1 MENVKVVEIDT
12 KKSVQSVKDLRKSI
26 KELQDAF
33 VAGKLSEEQFREQ
46 LDPLTD
52 SLVKMTN
59 ATNDSK
65 MASNDLG
72 VVLKNVSTTLS
83 AGMAA
88 VQGVSAALNLM
99 GVESEDA
106 VKAIQK
112 MQNIMALSDTFAKLA
127 DDGPK
132 AFKALTTAIGAATK
146 GLKGFKLALV
156 STGIGAI
163 VVAVGLLIANFDK
176 LKNALEP
183 GLSETLSG
191 IKSAFSSFGDSIK
204 NVGNIIKT
212 VVKTYIGT
220 LVTAVTGLGQV
231 LYKFFTGDWAG
242 AKEAGIQAA
251 QSIKEGFSDAGKE
264 IVDNAKQIGENTA
277 NAYNEGVEKK
287 RAENAKKRQEELK
300 KQWAEDRKIL
310 EQEIQLEAKLRE
322 SKEKD
327 GWKLTEEGKKYYDNY
342 FKTRLSWY
350 DKDSKEYKEILIQ
363 KNNYDKEYTNKVK
376 QELDAQKAAEAEK
389 RKEEQEARLKEQ
401 EQVGKIL
408 DDLATSQNDART
420 NELNALA
427 DKYQQEYDLLV
438 KYGQDTT
445 ALTEKFRKDQA
456 DINKKYDDEEAKQRK
471 TKQQEEAQKRQD
483 RITDLETDAALEN
496 ETLYNKLLNGEIS
509 QREFDS
515 RQKKNNAE
523 LREQKIKQLQE
534 DLQNEDLTKEERLRI
549 QTELNDNIK
558 EKLDEENEKRKQTAQ
573 NAMSFAQASA
583 NFAVSVLN
591 GLADAEDKNTKEG
604 FERSKKLQIASA
616 TIQMISGI
624 ATALSGAFTTKTGP
638 WDIALAAIQ
647 AATIGVSGAFQI
659 AKIKKQTFESSGSS
673 AGGSSAAVS
682 APASF
687 NAASTLADTTQATRN
702 VVTNSEQEQQMTN
715 TKVYVTETDITNT
728 TNSVKTQVSENSF

>member
-1 MENVKVVEIDT
+1 MENVKIVEIDT
-12 KKSVQSVKDLRKSI
+12 TNSIKSVKDLRKGI

-33 VAGKLSEEQFREQ
+33 VAGKLSEEEFRQQ

-83 AGMAA
+83 TGMAA

-112 MQNIMALSDTFAKLA
+112 MQSIMALSDTFSKLA

-132 AFKALTTAIGAATK
+132 AFKALKMAIGSATK

-176 LKNALEP
+176 LKNLLEP
-183 GLSETLSG
+183 GLSEVLSG
-191 IKSAFSSFGDSIK
+191 VKSAFSSFGDSIK

-264 IVDNAKQIGENTA
+264 IADNARQIGENTA

-287 RAENAKKRQEELK
+287 RAENAKKRQEELD
-300 KQWAEDRKIL
+300 KQWAEERKIL
-310 EQEIQLEAKLRE
+310 EQNLQLEAKLRE
-322 SKEKD
+322 SQEKD
-327 GWKLTEEGKKYYDNY
+327 GWKLTEQGKKYYDNY
-342 FKTRLSWY
+342 FNTRLSWY
-350 DKDSKEYKEILIQ
+350 KKDSKEYKEILIQ

-376 QELDAQKAAEAEK
+376 QELDAQKAAEAQK
-389 RKEEQEARLKEQ
+389 RQEENELRAKEQ
-401 EQVGKIL
+401 EEVGKIL
-408 DDLATSQNDART
+408 DNLATSQNDART

-438 KYGQDTT
+438 KYGMDTT

-456 DINKKYDDEEAKQRK
+456 DVNKKYDDEEKKREDDKRA
-471 TKQQEEAQKRQD
+471 EEAQKRQD
-483 RITDLETDAALEN
+483 KITNLETDAALEN
-496 ETLYNKLLNGEIS
+496 EILYNKLLNGEIS
-509 QREFDS
+509 QKEFDL
-515 RQKKNNAE
+515 RKQENDTA
-523 LREQKIKQLQE
+523 LREQKIQQLQE
-534 DLQNEDLTKEERLRI
+534 DLQNENLTKEERLRI
-549 QTELNDNIK
+549 QTELNDELFK
-558 EKLDEENEKRKQTAQ
+558 KLDEEKEKRKQTAQ
-573 NAMSFAQASA
+573 TAMNFAQASA
-583 NFAVSVLN
+583 DFAVTMLN

-616 TIQMISGI
+616 TIQMLSGI
-624 ATALSGAFTTKTGP
+624 A
-638 WDIALAAIQ
+638 AAIASAMTIPPPAGPIMGAINAASV
-647 AATIGVSGAFQI
+647 AATGAFQI
-659 AKIKKQTFESSGSS
+659 AKIKKTKFESSGTSS
-673 AGGSSAAVS
+673 GGSSAAVS
-682 APASF
+682 TPASF
-687 NAASTLADTTQATRN
+687 NAASTLADTTQSTRN
-702 VVTNSEQEQQMTN
+702 VVTTSEQEQQMTN

-728 TNSVKTQVSENSF
+728 TNNVKTQVSENSF